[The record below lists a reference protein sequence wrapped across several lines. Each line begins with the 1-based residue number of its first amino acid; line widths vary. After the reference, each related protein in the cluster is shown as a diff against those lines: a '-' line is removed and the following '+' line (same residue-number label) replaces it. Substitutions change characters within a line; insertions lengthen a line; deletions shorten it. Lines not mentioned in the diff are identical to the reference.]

1 MANVKTFAM
10 LAVALLVSAIM
21 IPIGMQQVIGTSTTS
36 WNSAVVTMW
45 QILVPVLFIIGIAI
59 LFVPRKGG

>member
-21 IPIGMQQVIGTSTTS
+21 IPIGMQEVIKTSTTS

-45 QILVPVLFIIGIAI
+45 QILLPVLFIIGIAI

>member
-45 QILVPVLFIIGIAI
+45 QILLPVLFIIGIAI